1 MNIISNTL
9 ISLKSNKDITLS
21 ASITTVLNE
30 EKFEITI
37 GETEHELSIETI
49 DELSWAL
56 EKLKYLSNNVN

>member
-1 MNIISNTL
+1 MNMISNTL
-9 ISLKSNKDITLS
+9 ISLESDKDINLS

-49 DELSWAL
+49 DELLEAL
-56 EKLKYLSNNVN
+56 HKLKYLSNHVN

>member
-1 MNIISNTL
+1 MNMISNTL
-9 ISLKSNKDITLS
+9 ISLESDKDINLS

-49 DELSWAL
+49 DELLDAL
-56 EKLKYLSNNVN
+56 HKLKYLSNHVN